1 MVYSSNIFAILGL
14 RSLYTVLANAVVDLP
29 YLKPGALVCMT
40 WPSVIC
46 RSTPPPAA
54 LSLCPAK
61 SINQPTLT
69 PHTHT
74 QTQPPPKAVA
84 TILGLVGCKLGL
96 EYFGYEV
103 PNLLSLGVIAS
114 LLGMGVGASLYYKP
128 NPDQ

>member
-1 MVYSSNIFAILGL
+1 M
-14 RSLYTVLANAVVDLP
+14 
-29 YLKPGALVCMT
+29 
-40 WPSVIC
+40 
-46 RSTPPPAA
+46 
-54 LSLCPAK
+54 
-61 SINQPTLT
+61 QP
-69 PHTHT
+69 
-74 QTQPPPKAVA
+74 QTTAVA